1 MQEIKENIWKF
12 KNEGEWIVI
21 CTNGSIKESGESI
34 MTDNK
39 ISSQADIIYDMD
51 KELGDL
57 VAKKGNIPFV
67 FSDFNII
74 TLPVKDTVD
83 SDISIDL
90 IKTGVTKLVRLVNK
104 LKLEKVYIS
113 KLDTENKTNWKKRIR
128 PFLKIALDDRFVIVT
143 FVKEK
148 EKEKY

>member
-51 KELGDL
+51 KELGAL

-74 TLPVKDTVD
+74 TLPIKDTYD
-83 SDISIDL
+83 GEISMDL
-90 IKTGVTKLVRLVNK
+90 IKTNISKLIKLVDK
-104 LKLEKVYIS
+104 LKLGKVYIS
-113 KLDTENKTNWKKRIR
+113 KLDTENKTNWKKIIR
-128 PFLKIALDDRFVIVT
+128 PFLKLSLDDRFVIVT
-143 FVKEK
+143 K

>member
-1 MQEIKENIWKF
+1 MQEIKENIWIF

-34 MTDNK
+34 MTDNR
-39 ISSQADIIYDMD
+39 ISAQANIIYDID
-51 KELGDL
+51 KELGSL
-57 VAKKGNIPFV
+57 VSKKGNVPFV

-74 TLPVKDTVD
+74 TLPIKDTYD
-83 SDISIDL
+83 GEISMDL
-90 IKTGVTKLVRLVNK
+90 IKTNISKLIKLVDK

-113 KLDTENKTNWKKRIR
+113 KLDTENKTNWKKIIR
-128 PFLKIALDDRFVIVT
+128 PFLKLSLDDRFVIVT
-143 FVKEK
+143 K